1 MCLLASPL
9 TQPVAGHLNEL
20 GPRSGLMQPAAP
32 NDALNALGGN
42 YLPLRSVTCD
52 SGNRAP
58 FQREPA
64 KSRARRRFR
73 RPRSGSQLSA
83 GWLRWGLRL
92 RRPAQDRAGRG
103 WASKALWTAGMRT

>member
-83 GWLRWGLRL
+83 GRLVWGVGFGG
-92 RRPAQDRAGRG
+92 PVTESVGVG
-103 WASKALWTAGMRT
+103 WVSK

>member
-83 GWLRWGLRL
+83 GWLPVGVGSRWAA
-92 RRPAQDRAGRG
+92 PAL
-103 WASKALWTAGMRT
+103 ASCGVATKAC